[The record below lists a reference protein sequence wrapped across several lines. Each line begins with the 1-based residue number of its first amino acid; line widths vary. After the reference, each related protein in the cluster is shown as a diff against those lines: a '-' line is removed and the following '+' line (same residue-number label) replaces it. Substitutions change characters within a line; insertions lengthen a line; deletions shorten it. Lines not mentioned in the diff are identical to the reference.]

1 MKIVRR
7 ILLAL
12 VVLILLAVVGV
23 LSYRAVWQHRIA
35 NETKITSPNGVDEA
49 KFIDVNGAKE
59 WVTIRGENRNNPIIL
74 FLHGGP
80 SEANSPLVSLYTPYE
95 KDFVFVQWDQPGA
108 GKTFIKAGDHQ
119 PKLTLES
126 MTADG
131 IAVAEY
137 LRNEFHRPKIILI
150 GEDWGS
156 LLGVRMIEKRPD
168 LFTAFIGTDTAVS
181 WVAKQQV
188 EYDYTR
194 NRATA
199 LNDQKTLAALQKLG
213 PPPYLSLDR
222 YRQFPRLLPP
232 EDDASIS
239 RLIKLVFRSPRLSLT
254 DMFGWYKGLR
264 SGEEELTP
272 VMISVDLRKTD
283 TTFAVPIFFIEGENN
298 IVSPTSLVSD
308 YLSKIQAPMKRLQI
322 VPGASYFVIWAH
334 PTEFLNFL
342 REDLRLASARADVTN

>member
-7 ILLAL
+7 ILVAF
-12 VVLILLAVVGV
+12 VVLILLAVIGV
-23 LSYRAVWQHRIA
+23 LSYRAVWQHRIVNA
-35 NETKITSPNGVDEA
+35 TKITSPNGIEEE
-49 KFIDVNGAKE
+49 KFIDVNGAQE
-59 WVTIRGENRNNPIIL
+59 WVAVRGENKNNPIIL

-119 PKLTLES
+119 PKLALES
-126 MTADG
+126 MAADG
-131 IAVAEY
+131 ISVAEY
-137 LRNEFHRPKIILI
+137 LRGEFHQPKIVLI

-156 LLGVRMIEKRPD
+156 LLGERMIEKRPD

-188 EYDYTR
+188 EYDYTK
-194 NRATA
+194 NRATS
-199 LNDQKTLAALQKLG
+199 LNDRKTLEALQKLG

-222 YRQFPRLLPP
+222 YRQFPRLVPP
-232 EDDASIS
+232 EDDASIK
-239 RLIKLVFRSPRLSLT
+239 RLIELVFRSPRLSLT
-254 DMFGWYKGLR
+254 DMFGWYKALR

-272 VMISVDLRKTD
+272 VLISADMRKAD
-283 TTFAVPIFFIEGENN
+283 TKFAVPVFFIEGENN

-308 YLSKIQAPMKRLQI
+308 YVSKIQAPVKKLQI

-334 PTEFLNFL
+334 PAEFLNFL
-342 REDLRLASARADVTN
+342 REDLRLPSAKADVTN